1 MAKNPILNAL
11 AAVLYITFVACV
23 MFYGVEKKVP
33 NNSILVPIAVLSLFT
48 LSASVMG
55 YIFLYQP
62 IQLYFDGKKKQAIN
76 LVLLTIAAFAV
87 VTAIIFALLISGIF
101 SFK

>member
-48 LSASVMG
+48 LSAAVMG